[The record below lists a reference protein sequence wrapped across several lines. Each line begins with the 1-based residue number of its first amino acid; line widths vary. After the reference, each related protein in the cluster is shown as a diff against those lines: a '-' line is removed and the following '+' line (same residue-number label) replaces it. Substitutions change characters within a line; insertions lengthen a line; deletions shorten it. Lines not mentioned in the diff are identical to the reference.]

1 MASLK
6 YGRKAKFRPTKLS
19 CLSQL
24 DAARVLPRVSIRYMT
39 SAPVW
44 ALMFF
49 RKRLA
54 LPWMT
59 PSCGAPSTA
68 RRAGRSPRICGKT
81 S

>member
-6 YGRKAKFRPTKLS
+6 YGRKEKLRPTKLS

-24 DAARVLPRVSIRYMT
+24 EAARVLPVASIRYMT

-44 ALMFF
+44 VAMFF
-49 RKRLA
+49 SRRLA
-54 LPWMT
+54 LPWVT
-59 PSCGAPSTA
+59 PSSGAPSTA
-68 RRAGRSPRICGKT
+68 RRAGRSPRICGNT